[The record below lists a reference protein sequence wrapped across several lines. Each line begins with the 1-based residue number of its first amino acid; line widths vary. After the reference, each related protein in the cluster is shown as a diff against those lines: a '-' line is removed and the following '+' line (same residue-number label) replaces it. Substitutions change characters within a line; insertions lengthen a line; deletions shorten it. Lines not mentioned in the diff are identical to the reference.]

1 MPEYWLWLAERPG
14 LSIREKLALLEY
26 FHDPED
32 IYFAKQYPDSISD
45 QGKAA
50 LQDKNLGEAKRIL
63 AQCRRKKITVVTWQD
78 AAYPE
83 RLKNIY
89 DPPIV
94 LYCKGK
100 LAQLD
105 ALPVIGV
112 VGTRKASAYG
122 LNIAKKLSGEIAQCG
137 AVVVSGMAMGVDAMA
152 TCGALET
159 AGYAVG
165 VLGCGVDRVYPACN
179 LELFRR
185 MERNGCL
192 LSEYPPGTK
201 PDKWNFPRRNRII
214 SGLSCGVL
222 VVEAPVKSGS
232 LITARQA
239 LEQGRDVF
247 VVPGNIDVATF
258 AGSNHLLRE
267 GGTAVSSGWDVVSE
281 YEMIYPHAVKKQ
293 PATAERQILDK
304 KAIDNGNTE
313 NYSDQENK
321 SADLTTEEQAVLQQ
335 IRGEQLVD
343 TVIAESGLS
352 TSAAMAALTML
363 EIKGFAVTLPG
374 GRVIR
379 N

>member
-63 AQCRRKKITVVTWQD
+63 AQCRRKKITVITWQD

-94 LYCKGK
+94 LYCKGE

-122 LNIAKKLSGEIAQCG
+122 LNIAKKLSSEIAQCG

-267 GGTAVSSGWDVVSE
+267 GGTAVSSGWDVVGE
-281 YEMIYPHAVKKQ
+281 YKMIYPHAVKKQ
-293 PATAERQILDK
+293 SE
-304 KAIDNGNTE
+304 
-313 NYSDQENK
+313 K
-321 SADLTTEEQAVLQQ
+321 SC
-335 IRGEQLVD
+335 
-343 TVIAESGLS
+343 
-352 TSAAMAALTML
+352 
-363 EIKGFAVTLPG
+363 LP
-374 GRVIR
+374 
-379 N
+379 